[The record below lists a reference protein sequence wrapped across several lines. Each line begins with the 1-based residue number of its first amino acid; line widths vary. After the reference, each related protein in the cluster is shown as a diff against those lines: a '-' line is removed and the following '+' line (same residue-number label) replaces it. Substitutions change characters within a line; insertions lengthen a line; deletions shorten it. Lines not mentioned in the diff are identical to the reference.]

1 MTYFNSCVN
10 LDHIVRVGGACER
23 RRKASRKGMSSLR
36 VQDATLS
43 PVHFP
48 VPPGP
53 APSLAYSAVTLQK
66 WQPWLLGPAGGSHKI
81 PGCLLPKISVVQLHC
96 RVRLFAALR
105 TAAHQAS
112 PSTISRSLLKLMFI
126 ESVMPSNHLIVC
138 RPFSSCPESFPAP
151 GSFPKISLNPSENK
165 ETVTYQ
171 RGLDR
176 R

>member
-1 MTYFNSCVN
+1 MISFLCKGLSRVFSSSTVQRHQFFSTQPFLLSNSHIIHDYWKNHSFDYTDIYQLGFILLLLSRFN
-10 LDHIVRVGGACER
+10 
-23 RRKASRKGMSSLR
+23 
-36 VQDATLS
+36 
-43 PVHFP
+43 
-48 VPPGP
+48 
-53 APSLAYSAVTLQK
+53 
-66 WQPWLLGPAGGSHKI
+66 
-81 PGCLLPKISVVQLHC
+81 

-112 PSTISRSLLKLMFI
+112 PSTISWSLLKLMFI